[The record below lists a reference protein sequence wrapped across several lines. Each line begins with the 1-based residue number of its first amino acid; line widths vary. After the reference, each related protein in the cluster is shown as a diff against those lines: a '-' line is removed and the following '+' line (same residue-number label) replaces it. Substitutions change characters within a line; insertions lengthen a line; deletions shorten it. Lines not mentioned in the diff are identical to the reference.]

1 MRFLGKTL
9 QLVGLLILP
18 LAMAM
23 QLSDLLGRA
32 LHVSQMVFMM
42 LFGVAAF
49 SIGRL
54 VEGYARR

>member
-1 MRFLGKTL
+1 MKLLGKTL
-9 QLVGLLILP
+9 QVVGLMVLP

-23 QLSDLLGRA
+23 QLSELLGRA

-54 VEGYARR
+54 LEGYARR